1 MVLHFVEMSRRFMAR
16 MILNLKDAHH
26 RRIIEQRGGTEGS
39 TAISTDVTLRF
50 SKRSKSIRMSER
62 DFELDTTVP
71 LSKLTVDVRDDLWD
85 GRVLPTK
92 PMELKG
98 MHSSSGSYEPT
109 DSAGRSRQ
117 GDNPIPHDGEYAT
130 RLNTDSFA

>member
-1 MVLHFVEMSRRFMAR
+1 MVLHFVEMTRRFMAR

-39 TAISTDVTLRF
+39 TAISTLRF
-50 SKRSKSIRMSER
+50 PKRPKSIRMSER
-62 DFELDTTVP
+62 DFELDTTAP
-71 LSKLTVDVRDDLWD
+71 LPKLTVDVGDDLWD
-85 GRVLPTK
+85 GRVPPTK

-98 MHSSSGSYEPT
+98 MHSSTGSYEPT
-109 DSAGRSRQ
+109 DSAGNSRQ
-117 GDNPIPHDGEYAT
+117 GDNPIPHDGKYAS